1 MCVIPHAVPRQSDH
15 SILQALAQAAPVIGW
30 LLFSTLRGFAGVRTH
45 VALAP
50 AGLSVG
56 AIVGIGMSVLVVA
69 ALGSF
74 GATVFARQMK
84 HKHGA
89 HRTSK
94 DTRVSI
100 RNGAGVVGDIMLTRL
115 DVPH

>member
-1 MCVIPHAVPRQSDH
+1 MPNTPRSARRSDH
-15 SILQALAQAAPVIGW
+15 SILRTRSGRTGYHIGW
-30 LLFSTLRGFAGVRTH
+30 LLVSALKGILWRTNS

-56 AIVGIGMSVLVVA
+56 AIVGIVIGVLVVA
-69 ALGSF
+69 ALSSF

-84 HKHGA
+84 HKRGA
-89 HRTSK
+89 RRTSK
-94 DTRVSI
+94 DN
-100 RNGAGVVGDIMLTRL
+100 RNGAGVVGDVMLTRL

>member
-1 MCVIPHAVPRQSDH
+1 V
-15 SILQALAQAAPVIGW
+15 
-30 LLFSTLRGFAGVRTH
+30 LLKGFAGVRTH

-56 AIVGIGMSVLVVA
+56 AIVGIGIGVLVVA

-84 HKHGA
+84 HKRRA

-94 DTRVSI
+94 DTR
-100 RNGAGVVGDIMLTRL
+100 NGAGVVGDVMMTRL
-115 DVPH
+115 DVPL

>member
-1 MCVIPHAVPRQSDH
+1 MRNTPRSAWQSDH
-15 SILQALAQAAPVIGW
+15 SILQALTHTAPVIGW
-30 LLFSTLRGFAGVRTH
+30 LIVLLLGILWCTNS

-56 AIVGIGMSVLVVA
+56 AIVGIGIGVLVVA

-94 DTRVSI
+94 DN
-100 RNGAGVVGDIMLTRL
+100 RNGAGVVGDVMLMRL
-115 DVPH
+115 DVPL

>member
-1 MCVIPHAVPRQSDH
+1 
-15 SILQALAQAAPVIGW
+15 
-30 LLFSTLRGFAGVRTH
+30 LRF
-45 VALAP
+45 AP

-56 AIVGIGMSVLVVA
+56 AIVGIVIGVLAVA

-74 GATVFARQMK
+74 GATVVWARIARQMK

-89 HRTSK
+89 HQKDKLEKQASK
-94 DTRVSI
+94 DN
-100 RNGAGVVGDIMLTRL
+100 RNGARVVGDVMLRRL